1 MDAAKQRALAGAAK
15 RILADVA
22 FNEVIEY
29 LQVSAYA
36 EFLATDSNESEIR
49 ESVYR
54 KVNALNDIRAT
65 LRNLAQEA
73 ETGE

>member
-1 MDAAKQRALAGAAK
+1 MDSAKRKALAPAAK

-22 FNEVIEY
+22 FNEVLGY
-29 LQVSAYA
+29 LQVSAYE
-36 EFLATDSNESEIR
+36 EFLATGPAESGTR
-49 ESVYR
+49 EAIYL

-73 ETGE
+73 E